1 MQTKEETKMFKSL
14 LDEKYIYSKKI
25 TKVYDLILSENYDEA
40 LYELENINERYPYM
54 VDVYHLRFKIYCI
67 KENYILAEKVL
78 KSAEILFSEN
88 EKIREDRI
96 FLRRV
101 KQSIYNQH
109 LIDGE
114 YEKVAEM
121 TEEDIQSGNS
131 NNISSSS
138 YYYRALSYRM
148 LKDENSRGYYNQA
161 CRVYNNLTGKM
172 EKDLSKL
179 LYKAL
184 CHKDMKEYSEALRI
198 VNSILQKD
206 CENKEALKIKM
217 RIIQELKSNRS

>member
-1 MQTKEETKMFKSL
+1 MQTREETKMFKSL
-14 LDEKYIYSKKI
+14 LDEKHIYSEKI
-25 TKVYDLILSENYDEA
+25 NEVYDLILSENYDEA
-40 LYELENINERYPYM
+40 LYELENINKRYPYM

-78 KSAEILFSEN
+78 ISAEVNFSEN
-88 EKIREDRI
+88 EKIKEDRA

-101 KQSIYNQH
+101 KQGIYNQH
-109 LIDGE
+109 LINGD
-114 YEKVAEM
+114 YEKIAEM
-121 TEEDIQSGNS
+121 AEKDIKNGDS
-131 NNISSSS
+131 NNIVSSS

-148 LKDENSRGYYNQA
+148 LKNEDGKGYYNQA
-161 CRVYNNLTGKM
+161 CRVYGNLTGKA
-172 EKDLSKL
+172 ENNIFKL

-184 CHKDMKEYSEALRI
+184 SYKDMKDYSEALRI

-217 RIIQELKSNRS
+217 SIVKELKKR